1 MRESAEHGADVGE
14 SESQCWP
21 GLWRRQADTHGTIF
35 TTRERGGA
43 QVQVESIAQFS
54 SVLIPDLPAKPC
66 SVILR
71 DIGLWTFALSC
82 DKIRPHLLNP
92 VPFESFAVVVIKNV
106 TIGTCDVL
114 RNRSIMR

>member
-54 SVLIPDLPAKPC
+54 VLGPDLPAKPC
-66 SVILR
+66 SVIIR
-71 DIGLWTFALSC
+71 GMGLGSREFIV
-82 DKIRPHLLNP
+82 IRCVLNSVKVFSVVCGCHEKCHL
-92 VPFESFAVVVIKNV
+92 
-106 TIGTCDVL
+106 
-114 RNRSIMR
+114 

>member
-54 SVLIPDLPAKPC
+54 VLGVLTCRQAMLSDNQMGLGSHEFI
-66 SVILR
+66 VIR
-71 DIGLWTFALSC
+71 
-82 DKIRPHLLNP
+82 
-92 VPFESFAVVVIKNV
+92 
-106 TIGTCDVL
+106 
-114 RNRSIMR
+114 

>member
-1 MRESAEHGADVGE
+1 MRVRASGGPGVVSGGDKRHSGHTF
-14 SESQCWP
+14 SQ
-21 GLWRRQADTHGTIF
+21 L
-35 TTRERGGA
+35 REGA

-92 VPFESFAVVVIKNV
+92 VPFESFAVVVIKSV